1 MVVPSIFYYIL
12 CNFSLGEEYQ
22 GISDKALKS
31 PINTAELMALIS
43 YVNDVEATILPEME
57 DRLRI
62 VLTYMLF
69 LSDHAIF
76 TPIELKQNNIT
87 FLWYLR
93 MPKIIEEHRQ
103 LVDIKME
110 EFQGSLAQRIQKFIE
125 DLEVYA
131 KMVDELQHNGNI
143 DDLPRYY
150 KKATQLDNR

>member
-1 MVVPSIFYYIL
+1 
-12 CNFSLGEEYQ
+12 
-22 GISDKALKS
+22 
-31 PINTAELMALIS
+31 MALIS
-43 YVNDVEATILPEME
+43 YVNEVETTILPEME

-62 VLTYMLF
+62 VLKYMLF

-110 EFQGSLAQRIQKFIE
+110 EFQKSLAQRIQKFIE
-125 DLEVYA
+125 DLRVYA
-131 KMVDELQHNGNI
+131 KMVDELQYNGNI

-150 KKATQLDNR
+150 KKATQLDNRQINLIKNFVFQLNVFLLIG